1 MRNAKLLLHK
11 HGKPLAN
18 APVKDVTPDLIQA
31 ALAELWA
38 KHPLPARRALGMF
51 ERMLDYARAKR

>member
-18 APVKDVTPDLIQA
+18 VPGTPVLIQA

-38 KHPLPARRALGMF
+38 KHPLQARRALGMF
-51 ERMLDYARAKR
+51 ERVLDYARAKR

>member
-1 MRNAKLLLHK
+1 MRNAQLLLHK

-18 APVKDVTPDLIQA
+18 VPGKYVTPVLIQA

-38 KHPLPARRALGMF
+38 KHPLQARRALGM
-51 ERMLDYARAKR
+51 